1 MPEAFLITQCLQ
13 NDFVKPLDR
22 YERLPNQLH
31 VGYSE
36 ALRLLGEI
44 PEDGPVHRL
53 MEWAYEQPVEK
64 LQIIHI
70 RDFHD
75 PDSPKERAHLEQ
87 FGPHCLKGTDG
98 ADFVFRSRI
107 KEESRHRIFDA
118 TGLNDFAETS
128 IGSVFEKENAAGL
141 RIGIMGVWTEAK
153 ITFLCYDLKTRY
165 SAARIAVCSALCAS
179 SSRSM
184 HFVALDQLQNILGI
198 EVFASTGGFAEFLT
212 GDMPIV
218 RPTPHLRGGNLR
230 IHSELEVGPTDQALL
245 SFLFRD
251 CRSVELKSLDGGF
264 SGNLVLKATGQ
275 DQLGHRQVPVVV
287 KIGPRDAIASER
299 QAFERIQEV
308 LGNAAPGIVDAAEID
323 ERGAIK
329 YRYASMLDGSV
340 ETFQD
345 LYGHAPLSAIFP
357 VLDRVFQS
365 QLGRLYEAATL
376 EKINLLNYYDF
387 RPTYATGV
395 RRRVESLLGR
405 TPGDWEILPGY
416 PVGNVIPFYE
426 TDLKTLAEIV
436 PGQRY
441 LSYVHGDLNGK
452 NILLDPQHNVWL
464 IDFFHTHRGHVL
476 KDLIKLENDILYI
489 FCALSGEEELKK
501 ACELS
506 RRLYDLVDLAAL
518 PHLEGAQLTPAL
530 EKAARTVSHLRSYY
544 PELIRSD
551 RAPYQ
556 LYVGA
561 LRYAMHT
568 LSFDESS
575 VWQRKW
581 ALFTGSL
588 LIEKIKGTL
597 QADSRLRIDFLPDSE
612 VAHIGITLL
621 PGRKDQNRD
630 LALDVTAIKE
640 AGITHVINLVLPTE
654 LDQYG
659 VANLNE
665 GYARAGLKCLAFPVA
680 DQHAPGPG
688 LIPELYNWMDQAGS
702 HSRILVHCVG
712 GLGRSGTVVAGWLIH
727 RGYSRERAI
736 QLVRQARTA
745 RAIET
750 QEQLDFL
757 SKQSA
762 GR

>member
-1 MPEAFLITQCLQ
+1 M
-13 NDFVKPLDR
+13 
-22 YERLPNQLH
+22 
-31 VGYSE
+31 
-36 ALRLLGEI
+36 
-44 PEDGPVHRL
+44 
-53 MEWAYEQPVEK
+53 
-64 LQIIHI
+64 
-70 RDFHD
+70 
-75 PDSPKERAHLEQ
+75 
-87 FGPHCLKGTDG
+87 
-98 ADFVFRSRI
+98 
-107 KEESRHRIFDA
+107 
-118 TGLNDFAETS
+118 
-128 IGSVFEKENAAGL
+128 
-141 RIGIMGVWTEAK
+141 
-153 ITFLCYDLKTRY
+153 
-165 SAARIAVCSALCAS
+165 
-179 SSRSM
+179 
-184 HFVALDQLQNILGI
+184 
-198 EVFASTGGFAEFLT
+198 
-212 GDMPIV
+212 
-218 RPTPHLRGGNLR
+218 
-230 IHSELEVGPTDQALL
+230 
-245 SFLFRD
+245 
-251 CRSVELKSLDGGF
+251 
-264 SGNLVLKATGQ
+264 
-275 DQLGHRQVPVVV
+275 
-287 KIGPRDAIASER
+287 
-299 QAFERIQEV
+299 
-308 LGNAAPGIVDAAEID
+308 
-323 ERGAIK
+323 
-329 YRYASMLDGSV
+329 
-340 ETFQD
+340 
-345 LYGHAPLSAIFP
+345 
-357 VLDRVFQS
+357 
-365 QLGRLYEAATL
+365 
-376 EKINLLNYYDF
+376 
-387 RPTYATGV
+387 
-395 RRRVESLLGR
+395 
-405 TPGDWEILPGY
+405 
-416 PVGNVIPFYE
+416 GNVIPFYE